1 MRALCRILKLSLLR
15 ACRGESGVAPQ
26 WHLPNRLAGY
36 SALNELPGLFSPS
49 TTRLAL
55 RRGVFLRSYAYDF
68 IQKLVPG
75 LTEERIGEAIR
86 NEAAARED
94 FVI

>member
-1 MRALCRILKLSLLR
+1 MTDAAVRI
-15 ACRGESGVAPQ
+15 
-26 WHLPNRLAGY
+26 
-36 SALNELPGLFSPS
+36 ELPGLFSPN

-86 NEAAARED
+86 NEAVARED